1 MDPMLYYPTQGA
13 RVYRAYL
20 ELLGRD
26 SSLQNVRGCGLADFL
41 LLLKAYMVRFQA
53 GDSLLLTVDDLA
65 LLIHT
70 VSSGVPCQLTRLVK
84 AGLLGY

>member
-1 MDPMLYYPTQGA
+1 MNPMLYYPTQGA

-41 LLLKAYMVRFQA
+41 LLLNAYMV
-53 GDSLLLTVDDLA
+53 
-65 LLIHT
+65 
-70 VSSGVPCQLTRLVK
+70 
-84 AGLLGY
+84 